1 MKIYTSN
8 CIANQSNCIYPNEN
22 DVIDIRSFEKVAS
35 FDHVMAKYK
44 NNYRSNDNFIE
55 SNCIAMDIDNDES
68 EEPNEWIDINEVKKI
83 FDGVNFAVVYSRHH
97 NKQKHGKSARPRMHI
112 YFPIPIVSSL
122 NEYVSIKEA
131 IADKY
136 SFFDSNALD
145 GARFFFGV
153 TNPVVE
159 IVSGTK
165 FITEVIKDDF
175 AELDNLSDI
184 IEEGSRNSTM
194 NHFAGR
200 VLIRYGET
208 VEARELFDK
217 KAALCSPPLPEDEL
231 EQIWKSACKFY
242 KKVSSSKEYIPPDEY
257 TDGISLKPSEFSDIG
272 QAEVFVNE
280 YKDRLRFATSTGFL
294 VYNDSYWEESELKA
308 QGYSQELVLRQ
319 TEEINNELIK
329 IQDDLKKSNVKE
341 ILSSMSEKKALSV
354 FDDKQKFLYYKLIA
368 LESYKNYAVK
378 RGDTRAIHA
387 TLKESKPMLE
397 INQSELDKDEF
408 LLNTPSFTVDLKT
421 GEYREHIAEDYIT
434 KETLTDPSVDNM
446 DLWLDALDTFF
457 LKDKE
462 LIDYVQKVAGIS
474 LIGKV
479 YIEALII
486 AYGDGRNG
494 KSTFWNTISRVL
506 NLYSGSISADI
517 LTVNSKRNA
526 KPELAETRGKR
537 LLIAAELQEGLR
549 LNTSNVKQLCSTDEI
564 VAEKKYRDP
573 FKFVPSHTLVLYT
586 NHLPKVSALDEGT
599 WRRLIVIPFE
609 AKIKGSSDIKNYT
622 DYLVDKAGGAVLSW
636 LIEGAKKAIDEDFK
650 FTLPKKVSDA
660 IDEYKESNNWFK
672 HFLNEC
678 CELDSSYEEKSGDL
692 YQEYR
697 SYCLRTGDYVRST
710 GDFYAALSSNGF
722 VRRKTS
728 QGIVISGLKLKSE
741 FV

>member
-1 MKIYTSN
+1 MKIYASN
-8 CIANQSNCIYPNEN
+8 LIGVESNCIYQEEI
-22 DVIDIRSFEKVAS
+22 DVIDIRSFEKAAS
-35 FDHVMAKYK
+35 YDHVMARYK

-55 SNCIAMDIDNDES
+55 SDCIPMDIDNDHS
-68 EEPNEWIDINEVKKI
+68 ENPSDWISTKDLKKI
-83 FDGVNFAVVYSRHH
+83 FDGVKFFIVYSRNHKKEK
-97 NKQKHGKSARPRMHI
+97 NNKSARPRMHI
-112 YFPIPIVSSL
+112 YFPIKKVTNL
-122 NEYVSIKEA
+122 KEYVGLKERLSTN
-131 IADKY
+131 Y
-136 SFFDSNALD
+136 TFFDGNALD

-153 TNPVVE
+153 KNPVVE
-159 IVSGTK
+159 IVRGNK
-165 FITEVIKDDF
+165 YITDILNDDF
-175 AELDNLSDI
+175 EDFDNSKDLI
-184 IEEGSRNSTM
+184 KEGSRNPTM
-194 NHFAGR
+194 NHFAGK
-200 VLIRYGET
+200 VLIRYGNT
-208 VEARELFDK
+208 DEARKLFDK
-217 KAALCSPPLPEDEL
+217 KASFCSPPLEDDEL
-231 EQIWKSACKFY
+231 EKLWKSACKFY
-242 KKVSSSKEYIPPDEY
+242 KKIASSEGYVPPEKY
-257 TDGISLKPSEFSDIG
+257 TEDVNLRPSEFSDIG
-272 QAEVFVNE
+272 QAEVFVRE
-280 YKDRLRFATSTGFL
+280 YKDKIRFSPSTGFL

-308 QGYSQELVLRQ
+308 QGYSQDLVLKQ
-319 TEEINNELIK
+319 IEEIDNEFMKMEEEIK
-329 IQDDLKKSNVKE
+329 NSGIRE
-341 ILSSMSEKKALSV
+341 ILSSMSEKKAMEI
-354 FDDKQKFLYYKLIA
+354 FNQQQKILYYKLTELQA
-368 LESYKNYAVK
+368 YKKYAVK

-397 INQSELDKDEF
+397 IDQRKLDTNEF

-421 GEYREHIAEDYIT
+421 GEKREHNADDYIT
-434 KETLTDPSVDNM
+434 KETLVDPSDKNI

-457 LKDKE
+457 VKDKE

-506 NLYSGSISADI
+506 DLYSGSISADI

-573 FKFVPSHTLVLYT
+573 FKFIPSHTLVLYT
-586 NHLPKVSALDEGT
+586 NHLPRVGALDEGT

-609 AKIKGSSDIKNYT
+609 AKIQGSSDIKNYT
-622 DYLVDKAGGAVLSW
+622 DYLVENAGGAVLKW
-636 LIEGAKKAIDEDFK
+636 LIDGAKKAIDEDFK
-650 FTLPKKVSDA
+650 FNLPKKVSDA
-660 IDEYKESNNWFK
+660 INEYKESNNWFK

-678 CELDSSYEEKSGDL
+678 CEIDSSYEEKSGEV

-697 SYCLRTGDYVRST
+697 AYCLRIGDYVRST
-710 GDFYAALSSNGF
+710 TDFYSALSSHGF
-722 VRRKTS
+722 NRVKLRD
-728 QGIVISGLKLKSE
+728 GIKIQGLKLKSE